1 MKSNGSARTTL
12 KRLICCLLAAVFCV
26 SLMAVLSGCTDGGAD
41 QFGEIVGINPPDDNA
56 GGTISRPYQPV
67 KKPDGSKFRIAY
79 IDIDPYNP
87 TFRLLYYAIES
98 LKADGWLTYT
108 ELPYDPEEDVDS
120 QGLINW
126 LIDNAESEYIE
137 FVREANYYTYF
148 DPVLEAEIAES
159 LTSLATSQPGID
171 LIVAMGTGPSALAK
185 GLNLNIPILMYGVA
199 DPVGSGLIDSVE
211 DSGNDYIWAHV
222 DPSVYSRQLQYYY
235 DTFSFSNVGVIYDD
249 EIIAS
254 VPDYRAVARDNGF
267 KITEYQLSKSAEDDA
282 YYARVGEICE
292 KMVKEDKVD
301 AFVLMTSVL
310 SDPVRAKEIFQV
322 FYDANIPVFAQVD
335 LRFVQEGAC
344 LMVVEPRDAVGL
356 GPVFSN
362 IFGSVLNGAKPRELE
377 QEAISSPY
385 LILNLDVADLIDYKP
400 TYEMLIACEKIICSD

>member
-1 MKSNGSARTTL
+1 MKKDVTVSRCF
-12 KRLICCLLAAVFCV
+12 KRAVCCLLAVVFCLF
-26 SLMAVLSGCTDGGAD
+26 SAGCMDGTSD
-41 QFGEIVGINPPDDNA
+41 QGGEIVDVTPPDNNA
-56 GGTISRPYQPV
+56 GSTAVRAYQPI
-67 KKPDGSKFRIAY
+67 KKADGSKFRIAY

-108 ELPYDPEEDVDS
+108 ELPYDPEVDVDS

-137 FVREANYYTYF
+137 FVREANYYTYI
-148 DPVLEAEIAES
+148 DPELEAGIKES
-159 LTSLATSQPGID
+159 LTALATSQPGID
-171 LIVAMGTGPSALAK
+171 VIVAMGTGPSALAK
-185 GLNLNIPILMYGVA
+185 ELDLNIPILMYGVA

-235 DTFSFSNVGVIYDD
+235 DTFDFSNVGIIYDD

-254 VPDYRAVARDNGF
+254 VPDYRSVAISNGF
-267 KITEYQLSKSAEDDA
+267 TLTEYQLHKTVEDDA
-282 YYARVGEICE
+282 YYAKVAEICE

-301 AFVLMTSVL
+301 AFVLMTTVL
-310 SDPVRAKEIFQV
+310 SDPDRAKEIFQV
-322 FYDANIPVFAQVD
+322 FYDADIPVFAQVD

-362 IFGSVLNGAKPRELE
+362 IFGSVLNGALPRELE

-385 LILNLDVADLIDYKP
+385 LILNLNVADMIDYKP

>member
-1 MKSNGSARTTL
+1 MSKEVTVKSFWMRAV
-12 KRLICCLLAAVFCV
+12 CCL
-26 SLMAVLSGCTDGGAD
+26 MVLLLCLPIIGCMEGAGDGG
-41 QFGEIVGINPPDDNA
+41 GEIVDIHSPEND
-56 GGTISRPYQPV
+56 GGNTASRAYQPV
-67 KKPDGSKFRIAY
+67 KKADGSKFRIAY

-98 LKADGWLTYT
+98 LKADGWITYT
-108 ELPYDPEEDVDS
+108 ELPYDPEVDVDAK
-120 QGLINW
+120 GLINW

-148 DPVLEAEIAES
+148 DPELEAEIKNS
-159 LTSLATSQPGID
+159 LTALAASEPGID

-185 GLNLNIPILMYGVA
+185 ELNLNIPILMYGVA

-235 DTFSFSNVGVIYDD
+235 DTFGFSNVGVIYDD

-254 VPDYRAVARDNGF
+254 VPDYRSVAKDNGF
-267 KITEYQLSKSAEDDA
+267 TLTEYQLSKTAEDEEF
-282 YYARVGEICE
+282 YRHVETICQ

-310 SDPVRAKEIFQV
+310 SDPAKAKEIFQV
-322 FYDANIPVFAQVD
+322 FYDENIPVFAQVD

-362 IFGSVLNGAKPRELE
+362 IFGSVLNGAKPRDLE

-385 LILNLDVADLIDYKP
+385 LILNLNVADLIDYKP
-400 TYEMLIACEKIICSD
+400 TYEMLIACEKIICED

>member
-1 MKSNGSARTTL
+1 MEGTFDKG
-12 KRLICCLLAAVFCV
+12 
-26 SLMAVLSGCTDGGAD
+26 
-41 QFGEIVGINPPDDNA
+41 GEIVDVNAPDNDEGHTA
-56 GGTISRPYQPV
+56 SRAYQPI
-67 KKPDGSKFRIAY
+67 KKADGSKFRIAY

-98 LKADGWLTYT
+98 LKADGWISYT
-108 ELPYDPEEDVDS
+108 ELPYDPEKDVDS

-148 DPVLEAEIAES
+148 NPELEAEIKES
-159 LTSLATSQPGID
+159 LISLATSEPGID
-171 LIVAMGTGPSALAK
+171 VIVAMGTGPSALAK
-185 GLNLNIPILMYGVA
+185 ELNLNIPILMYGVA
-199 DPVGSGLIDSVE
+199 DPVGSGLIESVE

-235 DTFSFSNVGVIYDD
+235 DTFHFSNVGVIYDD

-254 VPDYRAVARDNGF
+254 VPDYRSVAETNGF
-267 KITEYQLSKSAEDDA
+267 TLTEYQLTKTAEDEA
-282 YYARVGEICE
+282 YYQNVEKICRR
-292 KMVKEDKVD
+292 MVEEDKVD

-322 FYDANIPVFAQVD
+322 FYDENIPVFAQVD
-335 LRFVQEGAC
+335 IRFVQDGAC

-362 IFGSVLNGAKPRELE
+362 IFGSVLNGTKPRDLE

-385 LILNLDVADLIDYKP
+385 LILNLNVADLIDYKP
-400 TYEMLIACEKIICSD
+400 TYEMLIACEKIICED

>member
-1 MKSNGSARTTL
+1 MSKGKSFWMRVV
-12 KRLICCLLAAVFCV
+12 CCLMVLALCLPVV
-26 SLMAVLSGCTDGGAD
+26 GCMDGSIDKG
-41 QFGEIVGINPPDDNA
+41 GEIVDIDSPENQEGNTA
-56 GGTISRPYQPV
+56 SRAYQPI
-67 KKPDGSKFRIAY
+67 KKADGSKFRIAY
-79 IDIDPYNP
+79 VDIDPYNP

-98 LKADGWLTYT
+98 LKTDGWITYT
-108 ELPYDPEEDVDS
+108 ELPYDPEVDVDS

-148 DPVLEAEIAES
+148 DPELETEIKAS
-159 LTSLATSQPGID
+159 LTALATSEPGID

-185 GLNLNIPILMYGVA
+185 ELNLNIPILMYGVA

-235 DTFSFSNVGVIYDD
+235 DTFGFSNVGVIYDD

-254 VPDYRAVARDNGF
+254 VPDYRSVAETNGF
-267 KITEYQLSKSAEDDA
+267 ALTEYQLSKTAEDEE
-282 YYARVGEICE
+282 YYRQIESICR
-292 KMVKEDKVD
+292 KMVVEDKVD

-310 SDPVRAKEIFQV
+310 SDPDKAKEIFQV
-322 FYDANIPVFAQVD
+322 FYDENIPVFAQVD

-362 IFGSVLNGAKPRELE
+362 IFGSVLNGAKPRDLE

-385 LILNLDVADLIDYKP
+385 LILNLNVADLIDYKP
-400 TYEMLIACEKIICSD
+400 TYEMLIACEKIICED